1 MTAIT
6 AGSAVLTGMP
16 AVTALQR
23 KKSCSAARMA
33 MSWDFGHL
41 CSREGKT
48 HGLMMT
54 GWLTSSGPYP
64 DCAITLSIGEKSK
77 ESYQR
82 FKDAGAD
89 RYLLRHETA
98 SEEHYRYLHP
108 ESLSLTNRK
117 QCLYTLKEL
126 GYQIGAGFMVG
137 APGQILLS

>member
-16 AVTALQR
+16 AVTALRR

-54 GWLTSSGPYP
+54 GWLTSFGPSNRDIRTVRSRCP
-64 DCAITLSIGEKSK
+64 LGRNQKKAIRDLKMPE
-77 ESYQR
+77 Q
-82 FKDAGAD
+82 
-89 RYLLRHETA
+89 TA
-98 SEEHYRYLHP
+98 IYSVMRRP
-108 ESLSLTNRK
+108 VRNIIVIFIRR
-117 QCLYTLKEL
+117 
-126 GYQIGAGFMVG
+126 V
-137 APGQILLS
+137 